1 MFFIASTGGIDCVQI
16 LRPDMMGTK
25 MLLAAGSRDH
35 LIYLW
40 RKRNMDESVRSMR
53 EYISTE
59 LDGHRVSIGCG
70 WMDGWVDGWVCGW
83 MDVWMDGWMDGWI
96 AGCLGGSVDGWMG
109 GWVVEWLGGWMD
121 GWMAGWLGGSVDG
134 WTDGWMDE

>member
-1 MFFIASTGGIDCVQI
+1 MFFVASTGGIDCVQI
-16 LRPDMMGTK
+16 LSPDMMGTK

-53 EYISTE
+53 EYITTE

-70 WMDGWVDGWVCGW
+70 RTDEWMDGR
-83 MDVWMDGWMDGWI
+83 MDGRMDG
-96 AGCLGGSVDGWMG
+96 
-109 GWVVEWLGGWMD
+109 
-121 GWMAGWLGGSVDG
+121 
-134 WTDGWMDE
+134 